1 MASQEQQKAAA
12 NLLRRSLHGSDD
24 GCPGPDILAAYFECS
39 LDVQESARYELHLS
53 QCARC
58 REQLAALD
66 RAGAPAEAD
75 GAQRPESSYW
85 AWFWDWRRLAPA
97 VAALIVAAVWI
108 ARLPKPKQAGG
119 PPPLVTMSEPREAP
133 ATSPEPGPAGIE
145 NRSSPSGVPNAA
157 SSPNHTS
164 NLVLSETP
172 SSRVPAPPM
181 SKETET
187 DSLEKKNEKAA
198 GDFALGTSHLTPPS
212 TISRNAAASPTPPPS
227 ATGSSELRATSS
239 ASDEAI
245 GPPMI
250 EMKNQQ
256 ASAAR
261 VSAQR
266 ANLEAAVRRSVEKF
280 IDTPDPK
287 VLWRITGG
295 GFVQRS
301 EDGGLSWQK
310 QLPDAGTQLTAGSA
324 PSEKICW
331 LVGPGGVIVLTTDA
345 KDWKRIS
352 PPASADFVAIAAEG
366 ASNATVTTADGRRFS
381 TSDGGVHWSPAH

>member
-1 MASQEQQKAAA
+1 MGENSEMASQEQQKAAA
-12 NLLRRSLHGSDD
+12 NLLRQSLRSSDG
-24 GCPGPDILAAYFECS
+24 GCPGPDILAAYFESS

-66 RAGAPAEAD
+66 RAGAPVEAD
-75 GAQRPESSYW
+75 GAQRHESSYW
-85 AWFWDWRRLAPA
+85 AWFWDWRRLAPV

-108 ARLPKPKQAGG
+108 ARLPTPKQAGG
-119 PPPLVTMSEPREAP
+119 PPPLVARSGPPEAP
-133 ATSPEPGPAGIE
+133 TASPEPEPAPIE
-145 NRSSPSGVPNAA
+145 NRSAPRGVPNAA
-157 SSPNHTS
+157 
-164 NLVLSETP
+164 
-172 SSRVPAPPM
+172 PAPPM
-181 SKETET
+181 SKEAET
-187 DSLEKKNEKAA
+187 DLLERRNQEGARDVAKEMSNLA
-198 GDFALGTSHLTPPS
+198 PPS
-212 TISRNAAASPTPPPS
+212 RVSGSVATAPTPPPS
-227 ATGSSELRATSS
+227 ASAPSELRATS

-245 GPPMI
+245 GSSMS

-256 ASAAR
+256 ASGAAAR
-261 VSAQR
+261 ASAQR
-266 ANLEAAVRRSVEKF
+266 ANLEAAVRRSVEEF
-280 IDTPDPK
+280 IATPDPK
-287 VLWRITGG
+287 VLWRIAGG
-295 GFVQRS
+295 GFVERS

-331 LVGPGGVIVLTTDA
+331 LVGSGGVIVLTTDA

-366 ASNATVTTADGRRFS
+366 ASNATVTTADGRQFS